1 MESAAAVQAAAVS
14 STNFL
19 VVINF
24 GMPVSLCMGRRS
36 GGRISETWRAGV
48 GQEEES
54 DDHHVHH
61 NHHQRGA
68 APRLHALSR
77 VKGGGK

>member
-36 GGRISETWRAGV
+36 GGRISETWRAGW
-48 GQEEES
+48 GRRKRAMIIMS
-54 DDHHVHH
+54 IIIIIS
-61 NHHQRGA
+61 GA
-68 APRLHALSR
+68 QLR
-77 VKGGGK
+77 VCMH